1 MLNINKY
8 QNSNEEI
15 RQTLDGYWLGTQS
28 GYVVTIPGLGS
39 WQSETGIR
47 GKNFPIW
54 YHQVDGEGKVDHQ
67 KYNDDIDGY
76 QPYDWDKEEY
86 LEFSLFRNYDGKTVN
101 SSANL

>member
-28 GYVVTIPGLGS
+28 GYEVTVPGIGT
-39 WQSETGIR
+39 WKSETGLR
-47 GKNFPIW
+47 GKNCHIW
-54 YHQVDGEGKVDHQ
+54 YHQVDGEGKVYGQ
-67 KYNDDIDGY
+67 KYNDAIDSY

-86 LEFSLFRNYDGKTVN
+86 IPFEMFNNYTN
-101 SSANL
+101 